1 MTPAEPTFSLHG
13 PSFSKLDE
21 DQRVV
26 YGWSSVTVDKGRPV
40 VDQQGDIITTEDLQ
54 KAVWEFMD
62 SDRVSATMHGRD
74 EAGRPVR
81 TGRVVD
87 SFVITRDVA
96 KALGMSP
103 DREGWLVGV
112 KIDDPEVWAGIKS
125 GVYTMFSIG
134 GMGQRVPA
142 EDAA

>member
-1 MTPAEPTFSLHG
+1 MTRHD
-13 PSFSKLDE
+13 PSFNLAGSRFSKLDE
-21 DQRVV
+21 DQQVV

-40 VDQQGDIITTEDLQ
+40 VDQQGDIIATEDLQ

-74 EAGRPVR
+74 AAGQPIR

-87 SFVITRDVA
+87 SFVITKDIA
-96 KALGMSP
+96 KALGMSQ

-112 KIDDPEVWAGIKS
+112 KIEDPEVWK
-125 GVYTMFSIG
+125 GVKDGTYTMFSIG
-134 GMGQRVPA
+134 GMGVRVPV
-142 EDAA
+142 EDDE